1 MPDRRMPDPPFS
13 DPSFSDRPLSDRPPS
28 GHPGFS
34 RAETGF
40 LKEMFDRGARRAA
53 GALSELTHQRVELSV
68 PEVRLVSA
76 AGFAGRLSGLNSI
89 CGVTQRLRG
98 ALETSAMLLF
108 AEEKSLEIV
117 RCMLERL
124 VPYEVLSELH
134 RDAITEVGN
143 IMLNACVGSIAKSLE
158 VVIRVDPPEF
168 CLGPKESFFDFAD
181 GGGTTTYLDVR
192 IELRMVEAALETFW
206 IFALH
211 EESFQVLKTL
221 MVRRAGVVR
230 ETAGD

>member
-1 MPDRRMPDPPFS
+1 MPDRVHFS
-13 DPSFSDRPLSDRPPS
+13 EP
-28 GHPGFS
+28 
-34 RAETGF
+34 EIGF
-40 LKEMFDRGARRAA
+40 LKELFDRGAHRAA

-68 PEVRLVSA
+68 PAVRLVA
-76 AGFAGRLSGLNSI
+76 AAAFAAQLSGLSSI

-98 ALETSAMLLF
+98 GLETSAMLLF
-108 AEEKSLEIV
+108 AEENSLEIV

-134 RDAITEVGN
+134 QDAITEVGN
-143 IMLNACVGSIAKSLE
+143 IMLNACVGSIARSLG

-168 CLGPKESFFDFAD
+168 CLGPKESFFDFGD
-181 GGGTTTYLDVR
+181 EGGRTTYLDVR
-192 IELRMVEAALETFW
+192 IELRMVETAVETFW

-221 MVRRAGVVR
+221 MAGPVGLALGVK
-230 ETAGD
+230 ED